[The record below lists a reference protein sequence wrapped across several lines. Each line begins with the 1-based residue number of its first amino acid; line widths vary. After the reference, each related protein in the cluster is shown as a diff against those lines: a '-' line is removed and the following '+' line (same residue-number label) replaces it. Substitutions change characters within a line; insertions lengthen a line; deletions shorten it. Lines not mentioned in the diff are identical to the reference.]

1 MYKTLFDLCSYG
13 IHNVDIMRAA
23 DALKGLTVIH
33 PYGSLGSLP
42 WEDISQN
49 VSFGGGGR
57 NSGLL
62 EIASGIRTFS
72 EGLGE
77 GSEIRAA
84 IERSILSAER
94 LVFLGFGYLP
104 MNMDALNISTPE
116 RIRYVFG
123 TSKGLSESDTRLVK
137 SQIFNIFKPVGDIE
151 LTDKTCD
158 VMFHEYWRSLSFTD
172 P

>member
-1 MYKTLFDLCSYG
+1 
-13 IHNVDIMRAA
+13 
-23 DALKGLTVIH
+23 
-33 PYGSLGSLP
+33 
-42 WEDISQN
+42 
-49 VSFGGGGR
+49 
-57 NSGLL
+57 
-62 EIASGIRTFS
+62 
-72 EGLGE
+72 
-77 GSEIRAA
+77 
-84 IERSILSAER
+84 
-94 LVFLGFGYLP
+94 